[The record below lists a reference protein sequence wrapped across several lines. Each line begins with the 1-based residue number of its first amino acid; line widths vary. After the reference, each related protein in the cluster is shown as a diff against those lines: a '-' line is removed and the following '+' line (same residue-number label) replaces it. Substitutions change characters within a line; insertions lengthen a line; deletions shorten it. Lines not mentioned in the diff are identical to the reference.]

1 VLSPAS
7 TPRLWLAV
15 EAPEEALT
23 AQPRAIASRL
33 EVVLEF
39 IATVVVVSASGAL
52 SPGPLTAAT
61 AALGAKRGWK
71 TGLLAALGHA
81 MVELPLVVLI
91 GLGLFVV
98 LESATASSALA
109 LVGGCFL
116 LFFGSLTLRDALKP
130 GLSSK
135 AGARSLYENP
145 VLVGLALSAL
155 NPFFIVWWL
164 GVGSPLISEAL
175 KLWGLQGVALMYIS
189 HVWLDF
195 AWLPVVAYLA
205 SLGRLNVRL
214 LKGLLLALALAVIFF
229 GLSFLREG
237 ITSLQLQG

>member
-1 VLSPAS
+1 MVLD
-7 TPRLWLAV
+7 
-15 EAPEEALT
+15 
-23 AQPRAIASRL
+23 
-33 EVVLEF
+33 F

-61 AALGAKRGWK
+61 ATLGAKRGWK

-81 MVELPLVVLI
+81 IVELPLVILI
-91 GLGLFVV
+91 GLGLLVA
-98 LESATASSALA
+98 LSSATISSALA
-109 LVGGCFL
+109 LAGGCFL
-116 LFFGSLTLRDALKP
+116 LFFGYLTLRDSLK
-130 GLSSK
+130 LELLSK
-135 AGARSLYENP
+135 AEARSLYDNP

-164 GVGSPLISEAL
+164 GVGAPLISEAL
-175 KLWGLQGVALMYIS
+175 GLWGLWGLALMYVS

-214 LKGLLLALALAVIFF
+214 LKALLFALALAVIFF
-229 GLSFLREG
+229 GISFLERG
-237 ITSLQLQG
+237 LSSLVAWS

>member
-1 VLSPAS
+1 
-7 TPRLWLAV
+7 
-15 EAPEEALT
+15 
-23 AQPRAIASRL
+23 
-33 EVVLEF
+33 VVLDF

-61 AALGAKRGWK
+61 ATLGAKRGWK

-81 MVELPLVVLI
+81 IVELPLVILI
-91 GLGLFVV
+91 GLGLLVA
-98 LESATASSALA
+98 LSSATISSALA
-109 LVGGCFL
+109 LAGGCFL
-116 LFFGSLTLRDALKP
+116 LFFGYLTLRDSLK
-130 GLSSK
+130 LELLSK
-135 AGARSLYENP
+135 AEARSLYDNP

-164 GVGSPLISEAL
+164 GVGAPLISEAL
-175 KLWGLQGVALMYIS
+175 GLWGLWGLALMYVS

-214 LKGLLLALALAVIFF
+214 LKALLFALALAVIFF
-229 GLSFLREG
+229 GISFLERG
-237 ITSLQLQG
+237 LSSLVAWS